1 MADDQQG
8 TGMPGAFNEA
18 QQTAIQT
25 SINGAMNAMFG
36 KVKGLLDQQAKGFE
50 DRFAGLKP
58 PSDPPAS
65 PGAPPTDDRY
75 AEMQRLLKKQ
85 ADMSA
90 KLQADLER
98 SESARKT
105 ELTNRQLTA
114 ALTAANA
121 VAPEDALAVLR
132 SQHEVRITDDGQ
144 VRIVDADGL
153 PQPPVDFL
161 APWLK
166 SRPHLLKP
174 ATPGKGPGA
183 HPIGI
188 DGTGKLTREQIESMS
203 HEQQMKL
210 LAGGI
215 TIPGGGVF
223 GRDDVTFKSSPPN
236 SALESRR
243 KEMGLV
249 NVP

>member
-65 PGAPPTDDRY
+65 PPGAPATDDRL

-85 ADMSA
+85 ADVSA

-98 SESARKT
+98 SES
-105 ELTNRQLTA
+105 
-114 ALTAANA
+114 
-121 VAPEDALAVLR
+121 
-132 SQHEVRITDDGQ
+132 
-144 VRIVDADGL
+144 
-153 PQPPVDFL
+153 
-161 APWLK
+161 
-166 SRPHLLKP
+166 
-174 ATPGKGPGA
+174 
-183 HPIGI
+183 
-188 DGTGKLTREQIESMS
+188 
-203 HEQQMKL
+203 
-210 LAGGI
+210 
-215 TIPGGGVF
+215 
-223 GRDDVTFKSSPPN
+223 
-236 SALESRR
+236 
-243 KEMGLV
+243 
-249 NVP
+249 